1 MAPYVQRQYGDELY
15 DVMRRIKVLFDPA
28 GLLNPGVLINDDPN
42 AHLKDLKAI
51 PAVAKEVD
59 RCTECGW
66 CEPVCPSRNVTLTP
80 RQRIV
85 SLRAIEQARLDGNLA
100 LVAEL
105 EKDYEYDA
113 VQTCAADG
121 MCQTACPVTI
131 NTGDLMKRLRRDDA
145 NPVEKAVWNVAAKN
159 WGTVTRGA
167 GVALNVVRSVPV
179 GVILAPN
186 KLARAVLGTDAV
198 PLYSP
203 ELPGGGAS
211 RKRAAVTSVPKA
223 RPTIELE
230 ESETSHA

>member
-1 MAPYVQRQYGDELY
+1 MAS
-15 DVMRRIKVLFDPA
+15 
-28 GLLNPGVLINDDPN
+28 
-42 AHLKDLKAI
+42 
-51 PAVAKEVD
+51 EVD

-105 EKDYEYDA
+105 EKDYDYDA
-113 VQTCAADG
+113 VATCAADG

-145 NPVEKAVWNVAAKN
+145 NPVEQAIWNVAAKN
-159 WGTVTRGA
+159 WSAVTRGA
-167 GVALNVVRSVPV
+167 GVALNVVRRVPV

-186 KLARAVLGTDAV
+186 RLARAVLGTDAV

-211 RKRAAVTSVPKA
+211 RKRPAVTGAA
-223 RPTIELE
+223 RPALELQ
-230 ESETSHA
+230 ESEASHA